1 MTNGSRSVFYF
12 TYNPIGHVFL
22 HTRDI
27 RGNIL
32 NTIVDDTIVPV
43 ARVPSLGQQADRLL
57 DAFGFPS
64 SVIRQ
69 LRTSYLDARQ
79 FEIEEDAFL
88 HFVSSMR
95 GHGMV
100 HVVAVLFWEAMKEHV
115 AYNER
120 DYRDRYVL

>member
-1 MTNGSRSVFYF
+1 M
-12 TYNPIGHVFL
+12 
-22 HTRDI
+22 
-27 RGNIL
+27 

-79 FEIEEDAFL
+79 FEIEEDAFV
-88 HFVSSMR
+88 HFISSMR
-95 GHGMV
+95 RHGMA
-100 HVVAVLFWEAMKEHV
+100 HMVAVVFWEAMKEHV
-115 AYNER
+115 AHHER